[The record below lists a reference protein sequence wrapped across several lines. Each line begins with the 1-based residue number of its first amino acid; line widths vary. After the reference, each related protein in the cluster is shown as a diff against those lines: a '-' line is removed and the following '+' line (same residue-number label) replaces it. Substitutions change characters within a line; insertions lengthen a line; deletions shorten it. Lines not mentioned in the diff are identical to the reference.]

1 LSSAAEWGLPLWLI
15 GTTAVEVEAGW
26 LKLPRGKTKEAT
38 QLGQAAERVKLTL
51 LILADGSESEDDIG
65 QWAVE

>member
-1 LSSAAEWGLPLWLI
+1 
-15 GTTAVEVEAGW
+15 VEVEAGW

-65 QWAVE
+65 QWAVD